1 MGRKGNERKMSR
13 KKNDGTNRIE
23 KTILGAVSLFLTFIV
38 FSIISGF
45 IALMEV
51 GSQSMPK
58 ASSPS
63 YNKPVNILLL
73 GMDIG

>member
-23 KTILGAVSLFLTFIV
+23 KTILGAFSLFLTFIV

-51 GSQSMPK
+51 GSQP
-58 ASSPS
+58 
-63 YNKPVNILLL
+63 Y
-73 GMDIG
+73 